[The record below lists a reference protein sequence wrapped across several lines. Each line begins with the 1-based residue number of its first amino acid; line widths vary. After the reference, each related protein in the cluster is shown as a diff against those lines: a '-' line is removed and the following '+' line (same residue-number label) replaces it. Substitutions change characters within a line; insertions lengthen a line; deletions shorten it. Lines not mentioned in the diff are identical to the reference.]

1 MDRRELGDDRV
12 KAKVAPASNAAM
24 PMKMPFGPDG
34 FQKIEWPIPNVVM
47 TNVPGF
53 NRLAMRLMK
62 PTFKHK
68 IVSTVEELREMSRDM
83 GPGSSGVR

>member
-1 MDRRELGDDRV
+1 
-12 KAKVAPASNAAM
+12 
-24 PMKMPFGPDG
+24 
-34 FQKIEWPIPNVVM
+34 M